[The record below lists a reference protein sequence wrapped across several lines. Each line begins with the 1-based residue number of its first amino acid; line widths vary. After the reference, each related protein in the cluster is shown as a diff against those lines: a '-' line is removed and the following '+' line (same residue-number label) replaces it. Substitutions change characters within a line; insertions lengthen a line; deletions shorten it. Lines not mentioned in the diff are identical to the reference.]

1 MLIMIRAA
9 FVPLLAV
16 LLAALA
22 AGAPAWA
29 QVCDT
34 PSGQPVPRF
43 VTLKFTEVR
52 GRIGPS
58 TSHPVRWDYRRQ
70 GLPVEI
76 VAETS
81 DWRRV
86 RDPQGEESWMH
97 RRTLSG
103 RRAVHVIEETGL
115 HTRPDAE
122 SPETARAEPGAILW
136 LERCRSGWCR
146 LESDGI
152 RGWVIAAYL
161 WGTYAHEQAA
171 TPDPDAPSGPPC
183 NGARTM
189 VQDGA
194 GTQAAAGL

>member
-1 MLIMIRAA
+1 MIRSVFAPFLIA
-9 FVPLLAV
+9 GIV
-16 LLAALA
+16 ALA
-22 AGAPAWA
+22 AAAPAFA
-29 QVCDT
+29 QACDT

-70 GLPVEI
+70 GLPVQI
-76 VAETS
+76 VAETEN
-81 DWRRV
+81 WRRV
-86 RDPQGEESWMH
+86 RDPHGEESWMH

-115 HTRPDAE
+115 HTRPDVE

-146 LESDGI
+146 LESDGV
-152 RGWVIAAYL
+152 RGWVIASHL

-171 TPDPDAPSGPPC
+171 TPDPESAAGPPC
-183 NGARTM
+183 NGARSA
-189 VQDGA
+189 VQETAAAQGGA
-194 GTQAAAGL
+194 GL